1 MSGRF
6 LLDTNIV
13 IALFQLDV
21 SVQENLA
28 KAEQVFVSS
37 IVVGELYYGAYRS
50 GRVAA
55 NLARIEEFVAGN
67 IILQCD
73 VVTAQIY
80 GKVKNSLKLKGRPIP
95 ENDIWISAIAQQYHL
110 TLISRDQHFKE
121 IDGLTVETW

>member
-95 ENDIWISAIAQQYHL
+95 ENDIWIGAIALQHHL